1 MGHPKKQK
9 RKYEKP
15 KRPYDKN
22 RIAEEKKLMS
32 EFGLRRKKEIWK
44 AESVLRDFRERARA
58 LQGKRN
64 EESEKELITKLH
76 KIGLIKE
83 DAQLDDVLELTVY
96 DILSRRLQSIILN
109 KKFANSPKHARQLV
123 VHGHVLI
130 NKRKIRWPGFLVP
143 TKLENKISLNP
154 KIKMQ
159 ILAGEKE

>member
-1 MGHPKKQK
+1 
-9 RKYEKP
+9 
-15 KRPYDKN
+15 
-22 RIAEEKKLMS
+22 MS

-130 NKRKIRWPGFLVP
+130 NKRKIRWPGFWCRQ
-143 TKLENKISLNP
+143 N
-154 KIKMQ
+154 
-159 ILAGEKE
+159 